1 MNAGVRHDRKKR
13 ECCAQ
18 GEGCWVWSQGG
29 LYIAMEPGCFT
40 MVKGNKFASLA
51 PKVGSVSE
59 IHISHKETCYC
70 GCRRV
75 GFVSCARKMCNY
87 VLRKKIRKATIKTK
101 AQRQVA
107 FIYKVT

>member
-18 GEGCWVWSQGG
+18 SEGCWVRSQGG
-29 LYIAMEPGCFT
+29 LYIAMEPDRFT
-40 MVKGNKFASLA
+40 VVKGNKFASLA

-70 GCRRV
+70 GCRRG
-75 GFVSCARKMCNY
+75 GFGSCAQKNMRLCADQ
-87 VLRKKIRKATIKTK
+87 ICKAIIKTE
-101 AQRQVA
+101 AQRQAALICAV
-107 FIYKVT
+107 V

>member
-1 MNAGVRHDRKKR
+1 M
-13 ECCAQ
+13 
-18 GEGCWVWSQGG
+18 GCWVRSQGG
-29 LYIAMEPGCFT
+29 LYIAMELGHFT

-75 GFVSCARKMCNY
+75 GFGSCARKMCNY
-87 VLRKKIRKATIKTK
+87 ALTKKIRKATIKTE
-101 AQRQVA
+101 AQRHA
-107 FIYKVT
+107 ALIYKVARLQREDTLRLGTTRTA

>member
-18 GEGCWVWSQGG
+18 SEGCWVRSQGG
-29 LYIAMEPGCFT
+29 LYIAMEPDRFT
-40 MVKGNKFASLA
+40 VVKGNKFASLA
-51 PKVGSVSE
+51 PKVESVSE

-75 GFVSCARKMCNY
+75 GFGSCARKNMQLCADQ
-87 VLRKKIRKATIKTK
+87 ICKATIKTE
-101 AQRQVA
+101 AQRQAALIYTVA
-107 FIYKVT
+107 